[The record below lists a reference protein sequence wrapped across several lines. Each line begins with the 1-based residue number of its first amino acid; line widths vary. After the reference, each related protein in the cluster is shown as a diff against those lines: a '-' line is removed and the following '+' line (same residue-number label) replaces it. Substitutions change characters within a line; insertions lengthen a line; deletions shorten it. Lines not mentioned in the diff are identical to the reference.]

1 MTYPYMEIAEANKN
15 VEDRLQSGHPGNH
28 PIGGPL
34 IYNTHYKDTKKIN
47 CIKKKYIIHLQKDLF

>member
-1 MTYPYMEIAEANKN
+1 MEIAEANKN